1 MRTSEQNELI
11 IRAFGDYNVKGHN
24 DGYMIWVV
32 YEGKMYTGAGAKGG
46 HSTPLRHAIDAFY
59 RKNIDKI
66 NEILTPDNN
75 EN

>member
-1 MRTSEQNELI
+1 MRTSEQNEQI

-24 DGYMIWVV
+24 GGFMIWVV
-32 YEGKMYTGAGAKGG
+32 YDGKMYTGAGAKGG